1 MRARFRRHMANY
13 SSGIAAEYAG
23 AHGGDDIDP
32 ILSLRG
38 MGKAVWAHED
48 ADAYVG
54 RLREGWR

>member
-1 MRARFRRHMANY
+1 MRARFRRPMANC
-13 SSGIAAEYAG
+13 SSGIEYAG